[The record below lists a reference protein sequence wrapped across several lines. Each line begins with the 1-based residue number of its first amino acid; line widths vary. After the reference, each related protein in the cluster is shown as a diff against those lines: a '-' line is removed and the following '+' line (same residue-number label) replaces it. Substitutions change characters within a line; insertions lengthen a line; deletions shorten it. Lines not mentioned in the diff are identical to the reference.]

1 MTTAPAETASDTAA
15 ATPHLWTG
23 RLVSG
28 TAATAAVVFGEA
40 AVVALCAVSR
50 RLAGGVGAGVEAG
63 IVAWAVATALV
74 ALVGYGLVG
83 LPQIKAWAHDPHASH
98 ASEQHPSRQAAASS
112 DPRAR
117 LAART
122 LSTGG
127 AAAFVAAAVIGGP
140 LAVGWFYG
148 RRRDPR
154 ARSLTWTA
162 AWAFGAA
169 WSAVY
174 LGLLASLAR

>member
-1 MTTAPAETASDTAA
+1 MTTEAA
-15 ATPHLWTG
+15 ARAGAGGDIAAAPRWTG
-23 RLVSG
+23 RLASG
-28 TAATAAVVFGEA
+28 AAAVATVVFGEA
-40 AVVALCAVSR
+40 AVVALCALSR
-50 RLAGGVGAGVEAG
+50 RLAGGAGTGVEAD
-63 IVAWAVATALV
+63 IEAWAVATTLV

-83 LPQIKAWAHDPHASH
+83 LPQIKAWARDPARR
-98 ASEQHPSRQAAASS
+98 PAASS
-112 DPRAR
+112 DARAR
-117 LAART
+117 WAART
-122 LSTGG
+122 LSSGG
-127 AAAFVAAAVIGGP
+127 AAAFVGAAVIGGP